1 MARAKALARDSRYV
15 YSQKFVNMKR
25 QEIKELQE
33 KSEEALKKLLVETR
47 DEVAKIKLDII
58 LKKAA
63 KPSQMRE
70 KKKLIARIMTFLGQ
84 KEEAQKIAK

>member
-1 MARAKALARDSRYV
+1 
-15 YSQKFVNMKR
+15 MKK
-25 QEIKELQE
+25 QEIKELKE

-47 DEVAKIKLDII
+47 DEVVKIKLDIV
-58 LKKAA
+58 LKKAT

-84 KEEAQKIAK
+84 KEEAREVAK